1 MNNQNNFFD
10 FTADAVAF
18 INEIRRVT
26 PEKSKKGSFIALK
39 VAILEGENGENR
51 SYCDLIARGAQAVAV
66 LETLEQEWP
75 GPSNDGGPNWLA
87 SLRIG
92 SLYAKAYTSR
102 KGEAKAVLG
111 GRLLAI
117 KWLKV
122 DGERI
127 EVPEWRSDTTIE
139 EEQPQRRSQPQ
150 QPRNQP
156 QPQRQ
161 PQTPPQ
167 REDQGKSQDWQQP
180 QHPPQRGYHGQPQRQ
195 PQNPPQRGYQGHRQ
209 QYQQQPARS
218 QNPQR
223 SNRYQ
228 EQQQSQYQQQTA

>member
-10 FTADAVAF
+10 FTADAVGF

-117 KWLKV
+117 KWLKIG
-122 DGERI
+122 DERI
-127 EVPEWRSDTTIE
+127 DVPEWRSDTTAV
-139 EEQPQRRSQPQ
+139 EQEQQTQRPQPQ

-161 PQTPPQ
+161 TQTPPQ
-167 REDQGKSQDWQQP
+167 REDQGKSQDWQQQSQRRP
-180 QHPPQRGYHGQPQRQ
+180 QHPPQRGYQEQPQRHQ
-195 PQNPPQRGYQGHRQ
+195 RQ
-209 QYQQQPARS
+209 QYQPA

-223 SNRYQ
+223 GSRYQ
-228 EQQQSQYQQQTA
+228 EEQSQFA

>member
-1 MNNQNNFFD
+1 MNNQQSQSYFD

-18 INEIRRVT
+18 INEIKIHSS
-26 PEKSKKGSFIALK
+26 EKSKKGRFIGIKA
-39 VAILEGENGENR
+39 AILEGENGENKVF
-51 SYCDLIARGAQAVAV
+51 CDLIVRGQQALQV
-66 LETLEQEWP
+66 LEHLQQGWP
-75 GPSNDGGPNWLA
+75 QGNGGDPNWLA
-87 SLRIG
+87 GLRIG

-161 PQTPPQ
+161 TQTPPQ
-167 REDQGKSQDWQQP
+167 RSYQGQSQDWQQP

-195 PQNPPQRGYQGHRQ
+195 PQNPPQSEYQGHRQ
-209 QYQQQPARS
+209 RQQHQQQPHARS

-223 SNRYQ
+223 SMYQ
-228 EQQQSQYQQQTA
+228 EEQSQFA

>member
-1 MNNQNNFFD
+1 MNNHNNFFD
-10 FTADAVAF
+10 FTADAVGY
-18 INEIRRVT
+18 INEVSIINTRKAKER
-26 PEKSKKGSFIALK
+26 FIALK
-39 VAILEGENGENR
+39 VSILEGENAE
-51 SYCDLIARGAQAVAV
+51 SHHFCDLIVRGQQALQV
-66 LETLEQEWP
+66 LEHLQQEWP
-75 GPSNDGGPNWLA
+75 QGNNGGPNWLA
-87 SLRIG
+87 GLRIG

-117 KWLKV
+117 KWLKI
-122 DGERI
+122 GEERI
-127 EVPEWRSDTTIE
+127 NVPEWRSDTPAV
-139 EEQPQRRSQPQ
+139 EQEQQTQRPQPQ
-150 QPRNQP
+150 QPR

-161 PQTPPQ
+161 SQTPPQ
-167 REDQGKSQDWQQP
+167 RSYQGQS
-180 QHPPQRGYHGQPQRQ
+180 QPQRQ

>member
-1 MNNQNNFFD
+1 MNNQLSNNFFD
-10 FTADAVAF
+10 FTADAVGY
-18 INEIRRVT
+18 INEVSIINTRKAKER
-26 PEKSKKGSFIALK
+26 FIALK
-39 VAILEGENGENR
+39 VSILEGENAE
-51 SYCDLIARGAQAVAV
+51 SHHFCDLIVRGQQALQV
-66 LETLEQEWP
+66 LEHLQQEWP
-75 GPSNDGGPNWLA
+75 QGNNGGPNWLA
-87 SLRIG
+87 GLRIG

-117 KWLKV
+117 KWLKI
-122 DGERI
+122 GEERI
-127 EVPEWRSDTTIE
+127 NVPEWRSDTPAV
-139 EEQPQRRSQPQ
+139 EQEQQTQRPQPQ
-150 QPRNQP
+150 QPR

-161 PQTPPQ
+161 SQTPPQ
-167 REDQGKSQDWQQP
+167 RSYQGQSQDWQQP

-195 PQNPPQRGYQGHRQ
+195 PQNPPQRGYQGHPQ

-223 SNRYQ
+223 NNRYQ

>member
-10 FTADAVAF
+10 FTADAVGF

-150 QPRNQP
+150 QPRNQS

-167 REDQGKSQDWQQP
+167 REDQGKSQDWQQQSQRRP
-180 QHPPQRGYHGQPQRQ
+180 QHPPQHWYHGKTQRHQ
-195 PQNPPQRGYQGHRQ
+195 RQ
-209 QYQQQPARS
+209 QYQPA

-223 SNRYQ
+223 SRYQ
-228 EQQQSQYQQQTA
+228 EEQSHFA

>member
-18 INEIRRVT
+18 INEIKIHCS
-26 PEKSKKGSFIALK
+26 EKSKKGRFIGIKA
-39 VAILEGENGENR
+39 AILEGENGENKVF
-51 SYCDLIARGAQAVAV
+51 CDLIVRGQQALQV
-66 LETLEQEWP
+66 LEHLQQGWP
-75 GPSNDGGPNWLA
+75 QGNGGDPNWLA
-87 SLRIG
+87 GLRIG

-150 QPRNQP
+150 QPRNQS

-167 REDQGKSQDWQQP
+167 REDQGKSQDWQQQSQRRP
-180 QHPPQRGYHGQPQRQ
+180 QHPPQGGYQGQPQRHQ
-195 PQNPPQRGYQGHRQ
+195 RQ
-209 QYQQQPARS
+209 QYQPARS

-223 SNRYQ
+223 SRYQ
-228 EQQQSQYQQQTA
+228 EEQSQFA

>member
-10 FTADAVAF
+10 FTADAVGF

-75 GPSNDGGPNWLA
+75 EPSNDGGPNWLA

-150 QPRNQP
+150 QPRNQS

-167 REDQGKSQDWQQP
+167 REDQGKSQDWQQQSQRRP
-180 QHPPQRGYHGQPQRQ
+180 QHPPQHGYQGQPQRHQ
-195 PQNPPQRGYQGHRQ
+195 RQ
-209 QYQQQPARS
+209 QYQPA

-223 SNRYQ
+223 SRYQ
-228 EQQQSQYQQQTA
+228 EEQSQFA

>member
-10 FTADAVAF
+10 FTADAVGF

-167 REDQGKSQDWQQP
+167 REDQGKSQDWQQQSQRRP
-180 QHPPQRGYHGQPQRQ
+180 QHPPQGGYQGQPQRHQ
-195 PQNPPQRGYQGHRQ
+195 RQ
-209 QYQQQPARS
+209 QYQPARS

-223 SNRYQ
+223 SRYQ
-228 EQQQSQYQQQTA
+228 EEQSQFA

>member
-18 INEIRRVT
+18 INEIKIHCS
-26 PEKSKKGSFIALK
+26 EKSKKGRFIGIKA
-39 VAILEGENGENR
+39 AILEGENGENKVF
-51 SYCDLIARGAQAVAV
+51 CDLIVRGQQALQV
-66 LETLEQEWP
+66 LEHLQQGWP
-75 GPSNDGGPNWLA
+75 QGNGGDPNWLA
-87 SLRIG
+87 GLRIG

-127 EVPEWRSDTTIE
+127 EVPEWRSDTTID

-167 REDQGKSQDWQQP
+167 REDQGKSQDWQQQSQRRP
-180 QHPPQRGYHGQPQRQ
+180 QHPPQGGYQGQPQRHQ
-195 PQNPPQRGYQGHRQ
+195 RQ
-209 QYQQQPARS
+209 QYQPARS

-223 SNRYQ
+223 SRYQ
-228 EQQQSQYQQQTA
+228 EEQSQFA

>member
-167 REDQGKSQDWQQP
+167 REDQGKSQDWQQQSQRRP
-180 QHPPQRGYHGQPQRQ
+180 QHPPQSE
-195 PQNPPQRGYQGHRQ
+195 YQGHRQRQ
-209 QYQQQPARS
+209 QYQQQPPARS

-223 SNRYQ
+223 SRYQ
-228 EQQQSQYQQQTA
+228 EEQSQLA

>member
-1 MNNQNNFFD
+1 MNQNNFFD

-18 INEIRRVT
+18 INEIKIHCS
-26 PEKSKKGSFIALK
+26 EKSKKGRFIGIKA
-39 VAILEGENGENR
+39 AILEGENGENKVF
-51 SYCDLIARGAQAVAV
+51 CDLIVRGQQALQV
-66 LETLEQEWP
+66 LEHLQQGWP
-75 GPSNDGGPNWLA
+75 QGNGGDPNWLA
-87 SLRIG
+87 GLRIG

-167 REDQGKSQDWQQP
+167 REDQGKSQDWQQQSQRRP
-180 QHPPQRGYHGQPQRQ
+180 QHPPQGGYQGQPQRHQ
-195 PQNPPQRGYQGHRQ
+195 RQ
-209 QYQQQPARS
+209 QYQPARS

-223 SNRYQ
+223 SRYQ
-228 EQQQSQYQQQTA
+228 EEQSQFA